1 MKKKDKKNLPDR
13 KNYIKLL
20 PAAAVIAAV
29 TVTGV
34 QGKAGISQKVQSEN
48 ADVKD
53 AEELTGLLTTAY
65 SYDDF
70 SDGTS
75 SSSKAAKSAS
85 KKAKKGGI
93 KKGTA
98 KTLPDESQKTSA
110 QGQGSTSTPT
120 TSVPAGGY
128 KDGTYQGSGTGFGGT
143 ITVQVTIS
151 GGKIAAIDILSASG
165 ETGSYFA
172 SAKGVI
178 SKMISG
184 QTPNVDAV
192 SGATYSSNGI
202 IQAVQNALSKAANTS
217 VSVTPTPTAKPTPK
231 PTSIPKPSGNVTYK
245 DGTYSAEAEGFDGPV
260 KVTITI
266 KNGKITKITNT
277 NTDTKEYFSKA
288 WAKIQPA
295 ILKKQGVYGVD
306 TVSGAT
312 FSSNGILEA
321 AQKALAKAETTAKP
335 TTKPTATPAPTEGPA
350 PTETPD
356 TPVSEYQ
363 DGTYTGKARGYS
375 GFVTITL
382 TIKDGKITEIA
393 NTNTDTGSYF
403 RKAWKVLQPAILERQ
418 SADGIDT
425 VSGATYSSQGILG
438 GAQQALASAK
448 ITETPTETPT
458 PTVTPEV
465 SVTPEP
471 TAVPEVTPTPEP
483 TAVPTETPTPEPT
496 EEPAGRYR
504 DGSYTGSGAGNYGA
518 GSVTVTVTISGGQ
531 IVGASYST
539 LDDEEYFD
547 EAWNSIYNQVMGSQ
561 SADGLDAVSGATFS
575 SQGIIQAFQNALSQA
590 QN

>member
-1 MKKKDKKNLPDR
+1 MKKQDKKDFPDR

-29 TVTGV
+29 AVTGV
-34 QGKAGISQKVQSEN
+34 QGKAGSTQKVQSES

-53 AEELTGLLTTAY
+53 AEELTGLITTAY
-65 SYDDF
+65 SYEDF

-75 SSSKAAKSAS
+75 SSAKTGKTAS
-85 KKAKKGGI
+85 KK
-93 KKGTA
+93 
-98 KTLPDESQKTSA
+98 DESQKTSA
-110 QGQGSTSTPT
+110 TGQGTTSTPT
-120 TSVPAGGY
+120 VSVPEGGY

-143 ITVQVTIS
+143 VSVQVTIS
-151 GGKIAAIDILSASG
+151 GGKITSIDVLSASG
-165 ETGSYFA
+165 ETPSYFA
-172 SAKGVI
+172 SAQGVI
-178 SKMISG
+178 SRMISG

-202 IQAVQNALSKAANTS
+202 IQAVQDALSKAANTDAKT
-217 VSVTPTPTAKPTPK
+217 TPTPTVKPVVTAKPTPK
-231 PTSIPKPSGNVTYK
+231 PTSIPKPAENVTYK

-277 NTDTKEYFSKA
+277 NTD
-288 WAKIQPA
+288 
-295 ILKKQGVYGVD
+295 KKQGVYGVD

-321 AQKALAKAETTAKP
+321 AQKALAKAETTTAKP
-335 TTKPTATPAPTEGPA
+335 TVKPTATPTPTAEPDI
-350 PTETPD
+350 PEPD
-356 TPVSEYQ
+356 TPTSEYQ
-363 DGTYTGKARGYS
+363 DGTYTGRARGYS
-375 GFVTITL
+375 GFVYITV
-382 TIKDGKITEIA
+382 TIKDGKIIELT
-393 NTNTDTGSYF
+393 NTNTDTDSF
-403 RKAWKVLQPAILERQ
+403 FKKAWKVLQPAILEKQ
-418 SADGIDT
+418 SVDGIDT
-425 VSGATYSSQGILG
+425 VSGATYSSNGILG
-438 GAQQALASAK
+438 GTQKALEGAK
-448 ITETPTETPT
+448 ITPTPTETPV
-458 PTVTPEV
+458 PTVTPEIT
-465 SVTPEP
+465 VTPTP
-471 TAVPEVTPTPEP
+471 TVIPEATPTPEP

-504 DGSYTGSGAGNYGA
+504 DGTYTGSGAGNYGA

-531 IVGASYST
+531 IVEASYST
-539 LDDEEYFD
+539 LDDDEYFD

>member
-231 PTSIPKPSGNVTYK
+231 PTSIPKPSENVTYK

-471 TAVPEVTPTPEP
+471 TAVPEVTPT
-483 TAVPTETPTPEPT
+483 AVPTETPTPEPT

>member
-217 VSVTPTPTAKPTPK
+217 VSVTPTPTAKPTPR

-335 TTKPTATPAPTEGPA
+335 TTKPTATPAPTEGAA

-375 GFVTITL
+375 GFVTITI
-382 TIKDGKITEIA
+382 TIKDGKITDVS
-393 NTNTDTGSYF
+393 NTNTDTSSYF

-471 TAVPEVTPTPEP
+471 TAVPEVTP

>member
-93 KKGTA
+93 KKVTA

-471 TAVPEVTPTPEP
+471 TAVPEVTPT
-483 TAVPTETPTPEPT
+483 AVPTETPTPEPT

>member
-231 PTSIPKPSGNVTYK
+231 PTPKPTSIPKPSENVTYK

-471 TAVPEVTPTPEP
+471 TAVPEVTPT
-483 TAVPTETPTPEPT
+483 AVPTETPTPEPT

>member
-120 TSVPAGGY
+120 TSVPAGSY

-217 VSVTPTPTAKPTPK
+217 VSVTPTPTAKPTPR

-356 TPVSEYQ
+356 TPISEYQ

-471 TAVPEVTPTPEP
+471 TAVPEVTPT
-483 TAVPTETPTPEPT
+483 AVPTETPTPEPT

>member
-217 VSVTPTPTAKPTPK
+217 VSVTPTPTAKPTPR

-471 TAVPEVTPTPEP
+471 TAVPEVTPT
-483 TAVPTETPTPEPT
+483 AVPTETPTPEPT

>member
-217 VSVTPTPTAKPTPK
+217 VSVTSTPTAKPTPK

-471 TAVPEVTPTPEP
+471 TEVPEVTP

>member
-418 SADGIDT
+418 SADGIYT

-471 TAVPEVTPTPEP
+471 TAVPEVTP

>member
-471 TAVPEVTPTPEP
+471 TEVPEVTP

-531 IVGASYST
+531 IVEASYST